1 MKNQNINLNEEPK
14 YRSKWITKIMIK
26 MDFQNKELNG
36 ELYDKNIDIVEL
48 QNKYLIPFMMHL
60 VTRCQYLLNIQIKC

>member
-1 MKNQNINLNEEPK
+1 
-14 YRSKWITKIMIK
+14 MIK

-48 QNKYLIPFMMHL
+48 QNKYL
-60 VTRCQYLLNIQIKC
+60 N